1 MIRLLICDDEEESVR
16 LLREHAEKYMK
27 SHNIE
32 CVITEAYDPS
42 IIMNDE
48 IRYDIAML
56 DIQMGDVSGT
66 ELAAEL
72 KKRNS
77 RTVLFFVT
85 NYDEYQDEAM
95 DLHALRFFMK
105 PFDAERLFSGL
116 DKAMEYIGG
125 AYVDIFAVSGSE
137 HRRVP
142 VDDIVY
148 IMNENRKVVI
158 VTDSEK
164 IITKDS
170 IDIWREKLPSHFFFK
185 VHKSFLVNMH
195 YIDRYSNNEII
206 LKDGTNITI
215 APRRRGEFRKYWFE
229 YIRRL

>member
-77 RTVLFFVT
+77 RTVLFFIT
-85 NYDEYQDEAM
+85 NYDEYQDEEM
-95 DLHALRFFMK
+95 DLRALRFFMK

-125 AYVDIFAVSGSE
+125 AYADIFAVSGSE

-215 APRRRGEFRKYWFE
+215 TPRRRGEFRKYWFE